1 MSGSGYWNLS
11 QRDIKEIKR
20 LVKAGNSHS
29 VVAGIFG
36 TKHYIVK
43 MICQEKKNAVE
54 KSGSQTDE
62 TKDRD

>member
-43 MICQEKKNAVE
+43 MICQEKKNANAVE
-54 KSGSQTDE
+54 EGGGVESRK
-62 TKDRD
+62 RL